1 MLPSWF
7 SAILPFLKT
16 QWLPITCALVTLIIW
31 EIIRRGLRKSSAR
44 VGDTSEDAF
53 AILAQRDSALIA
65 AAIARLDGAD
75 ANRAAY
81 VELLGFRL
89 DFLVRKFKKSHD
101 LSKQLGVAA
110 LCASSVSSFITGS
123 SFFGHLTIGL
133 SFTVTSI
140 GTVALA
146 IVTFLNADVDAINNL
161 LLAERIRLE
170 ITQYV
175 GGSSEYA
182 NLCSDE
188 SYLLFAAT
196 IDQLLLHHITIQE
209 AESKARV
216 AAKNATDNTGTTGE
230 CP

>member
-1 MLPSWF
+1 MPASWLATLLDF
-7 SAILPFLKT
+7 FKT

-31 EIIRRGLRKSSAR
+31 ESAR
-44 VGDTSEDAF
+44 RSLRNSKAEVKSEDAF
-53 AILAQRDSALIA
+53 AVLAQRDAALIT
-65 AAIARLDGAD
+65 AAIARLDGTD
-75 ANRAAY
+75 ANRASY

-146 IVTFLNADVDAINNL
+146 IVTFLNADVDAVNNL

-182 NLCSDE
+182 KLCDNDA
-188 SYLLFAAT
+188 YLLFAAT
-196 IDQLLLHHITIQE
+196 IDDLMLHHITIQE

-216 AAKNATDNTGTTGE
+216 AAKNATDNTGTTDG
-230 CP
+230 